1 VSAVVR
7 FARYV
12 WAAPASV
19 VGIALAPFFDRRR
32 VAGGILVC
40 EGARWPRRL
49 GWRFSAIT
57 FGHVVLSTVA
67 ADDELMEHERAHVG
81 QYERWGV
88 FLLPAYLV
96 ASIWVRLRGRRAY
109 WDNPFE
115 KAARRAR

>member
-1 VSAVVR
+1 MR
-7 FARYV
+7 RLARYL

-19 VGIALAPFFDRRR
+19 VGIALAPFFDRRSITR
-32 VAGGILVC
+32 GMLLC

-57 FGHVVLSTVA
+57 FGHVVLSTVE
-67 ADDELMEHERAHVG
+67 ADADLMRHEEVHVR

-96 ASIWVRLRGRRAY
+96 ASLWVRLRGRRAY

-115 KAARRAR
+115 KAARSAR

>member
-1 VSAVVR
+1 MSLAVRIV
-7 FARYV
+7 RYV
-12 WAAPASV
+12 WAAPASLL
-19 VGIALAPFFDRRR
+19 GLALAPFFDSRR
-32 VAGGILVC
+32 VDNGILLC

-57 FGHVVLSTVA
+57 FGHVVLSTIA
-67 ADDELMEHERAHVG
+67 ADEDLMEHETVHVG

-96 ASIWVRLRGRRAY
+96 ASLWVRLRGRRAY

-115 KAARRAR
+115 KAARRTR

>member
-1 VSAVVR
+1 MSRVAR
-7 FARYV
+7 LARYL
-12 WAAPASV
+12 WAAPASL
-19 VGIALAPFFDRRR
+19 VGLVLAPFFDRRR
-32 VAGGILVC
+32 IENGILLC

-57 FGHVVLSTVA
+57 FGHVVLSTVP
-67 ADDELMEHERAHVG
+67 ADEDLMEHEAVHVG

-115 KAARRAR
+115 KAARRTR